1 MDLLDRMNRSIEYM
15 ETHLTEKIDY
25 EQAAQVACCSVYQFQ
40 RMFSFITDIPLS
52 EYIRRRRMTLAA
64 FELQNSDCKVIDLA
78 LKYGYESPEAFAR
91 AFQAMHEITPT
102 QARSIGSNLKA
113 YPRIT
118 FQITIKGV
126 ANMNYRIEK
135 KEAYTVYGIERIFD
149 TKDDQNLKEIPE
161 FWREIMRDG
170 SCDKLAKST
179 GMDTSK
185 LKAGKGLVNALCGY
199 RQTGGTTF
207 PYMIYADKTPVS
219 NTTGYKTVEVP
230 AATWA
235 VFQSEEYDDENVTA
249 VCQDLYRRIYSEW
262 FPTSNYK
269 EVSGYDQE
277 IYYFAENKKSYLE
290 VWIRVEAK

>member
-1 MDLLDRMNRSIEYM
+1 MDILDRMNQSIDYIES
-15 ETHLTEKIDY
+15 HLADKIDF
-25 EQAAQVACCSVYQFQ
+25 EQAAQAACCSVYQFQ

-64 FELQNSDCKVIDLA
+64 FELQNTNCKVIDLA
-78 LKYGYESPEAFAR
+78 LKYGYESPEAFTR
-91 AFQAMHEITPT
+91 AFQTMHEITPT
-102 QARSIGSNLKA
+102 QARSAGSSLKA

-135 KEAYTVYGIERIFD
+135 KEAHTVYGIERIFD

-161 FWREIMRDG
+161 IWQKIMRDG
-170 SCDKLAKST
+170 SCSKLEKST
-179 GMDTSK
+179 GIDTSEFRV
-185 LKAGKGLVNALCGY
+185 GKGLVNALCGY

-207 PYMIYADKTPVS
+207 PYMIYADKTPLS
-219 NTTGYKTVEVP
+219 NTAGYVTVEIP

-235 VFQSEEYDDENVTA
+235 VFQSEEYDDENVVA
-249 VCQDLYRRIYSEW
+249 VCQNLYRRIYSDW

-277 IYYFAENKKSYLE
+277 IYYFAENRKSYLE
-290 VWIRVEAK
+290 VWIRVEPK